1 MNKIL
6 FIVLLCLVIIIL
18 FKYNTCEPFENV
30 CKELQVNAK
39 TQILKYNEGLIS
51 AGNFGKS
58 IDIII
63 DPFVN
68 LKKIESEITIE
79 EYLVEKKIPVG
90 DIDKAVLLIKSI
102 INNNCL
108 MSALSEY
115 DVSRKTLLKDVVQTF
130 LLDNLK
136 NSLIC
141 LIPDKKVIEL
151 VVQQLGLLIIKPY
164 VEICSTEK
172 FKQYCEANYTQV
184 QQEVSDIVDLQII
197 SVNSETKSESKSET
211 QDEKTNKNK
220 KMCKVANKKQIE
232 KFASELDKTA
242 EEIKSGTMKILD
254 IESKM
259 LPLVSNSPKFMGTE
273 SIEKIIK
280 SFNQSSLGEDVQV
293 YMKELMDEYRK
304 KYNKDLNISIK
315 ADFSNFVLLLI
326 DNFNLLIEDLR
337 GDNLCEDEE
346 DDGDE
351 IDNLVNKFNGYKK
364 IYYMLKHY
372 YKIVTVYE
380 LINSNVKE
388 SDEKL
393 QAMLCCSR
401 QGDNTCHNFSTDIK
415 NPSAIIYGF
424 NDYGYVNSIKCIKG
438 TPEAIANE
446 EEQKKTL
453 DEILSSKYEMWKNI
467 SRENKA
473 IIYVSVINIFK
484 IYGAQLSSIEGKLGD
499 IRKNLKDISNKISI
513 SDFTKIVKVRESD
526 IINKLNISSPDYL
539 KAIELITKAENMETL
554 SKILANYG
562 FTKEQVV
569 FNTNV
574 LLNVAKEI
582 AKVAIFSKFIFSNFY
597 FSNSSQVIVK
607 IMGIM
612 KTKQSFNEIFA
623 ETNIVPRYFS
633 LIQQAIMTGITNGKF
648 AVIAK
653 HDMNS
658 IPNDVIN
665 YIQSKPID
673 QTLTLCNV
681 YGLALDKFR
690 KDRVIGVN
698 DYLSMDEKMNIYC
711 NPNKIK
717 LDKLDSTSIPVS
729 ETKGLNVLERA
740 HPNYPTFVVEH
751 DKVVK
756 NNMKSEIVSD
766 NILYNFIKNTYN

>member
-6 FIVLLCLVIIIL
+6 LIVLLCLVIIIL
-18 FKYNTCEPFENV
+18 LKYNTCEPFENV
-30 CKELQVNAK
+30 CKELQVNVKA
-39 TQILKYNEGLIS
+39 QILKYNEGIIS
-51 AGNFGKS
+51 AGNFQKT

-68 LKKIESEITIE
+68 LKKIEPEITIE

-90 DIDKAVLLIKSI
+90 DIDKAVFLIKSI
-102 INNNCL
+102 VNNNCL

-115 DVSRKTLLKDVVQTF
+115 DVLRKTLLRDVVQTF
-130 LLDNLK
+130 LLDSLK

-151 VVQQLGLLIIKPY
+151 IVQQLGFLIIKPH

-172 FKQYCEANYTQV
+172 FKQYCEANYTQI
-184 QQEVSDIVDLQII
+184 QQEISDNVDLKII
-197 SVNSETKSESKSET
+197 SVNVNQETKSETKN
-211 QDEKTNKNK
+211 EKTNKK

-232 KFASELDKTA
+232 KFASELGKTA

-273 SIEKIIK
+273 SIEKVIK
-280 SFNQSSLGEDVQV
+280 SFNASSLGEDVQT

-315 ADFSNFVLLLI
+315 DDFGNFVLVLI
-326 DNFNLLIEDLR
+326 DNFNLLIEELR
-337 GDNLCEDEE
+337 GDNLCEGEE

-372 YKIVTVYE
+372 YKIVSVYE
-380 LINSNVKE
+380 LINDKVKE

-401 QGDNTCHNFSTDIK
+401 QGENTCHNFSKDVK

-424 NDYGYVNSIKCIKG
+424 NDYGYVNNIKCIKG
-438 TPEAIANE
+438 TPEALANE
-446 EEQKKTL
+446 EEQKKSL
-453 DEILSSKYEMWKNI
+453 DEILSSKYEIWKNI

-499 IRKNLKDISNKISI
+499 VRKNLRNISNKISI
-513 SDFTKIVKVRESD
+513 SDFTKIVKVRESN
-526 IINKLNISSPDYL
+526 IINKLNITSPDYL
-539 KAIELITKAENMETL
+539 NAIDLINKAENMETL

-569 FNTNV
+569 FNANV

-582 AKVAIFSKFIFSNFY
+582 AKVAVFSKFIFSNFY

-648 AVIAK
+648 AVISK

-658 IPNDVIN
+658 IPNNVIN

-673 QTLTLCNV
+673 QSLTLCNV

-690 KDRVIGVN
+690 KDRVISVN
-698 DYLSMDEKMNIYC
+698 DYINMDDKMNIYC

-717 LDKLDSTSIPVS
+717 LDKLNSTNIPVS
-729 ETKGLNVLERA
+729 ESKGLNVLERA
-740 HPNYPTFVVEH
+740 HPDYPTFVIEH
-751 DKVVK
+751 DRVVK
-756 NNMKSEIVSD
+756 KNMKSEIVSD

>member
-6 FIVLLCLVIIIL
+6 LIVLLCLVIIIL
-18 FKYNTCEPFENV
+18 FKHNTCEPFENV
-30 CKELQVNAK
+30 CKELQVNVKA
-39 TQILKYNEGLIS
+39 QILKYNEGIITN
-51 AGNFGKS
+51 GNFEKT
-58 IDIII
+58 IDVII

-68 LKKIESEITIE
+68 LKKIEPEITIE
-79 EYLVEKKIPVG
+79 EYLVEKNIPVG
-90 DIDKAVLLIKSI
+90 DIDKSILLIKSI
-102 INNNCL
+102 VNNNCL
-108 MSALSEY
+108 MSALTEY
-115 DVSRKTLLKDVVQTF
+115 DITRKTLLKDVVQTF

-141 LIPDKKVIEL
+141 LIPDKKAIEL
-151 VVQQLGLLIIKPY
+151 IVQQLGLLIIKPY

-184 QQEVSDIVDLQII
+184 QQEVSDVVDLQII
-197 SVNSETKSESKSET
+197 SVSVNPETKSET
-211 QDEKTNKNK
+211 LDEKSNKK

-232 KFASELDKTA
+232 KFANELDKTA

-280 SFNQSSLGEDVQV
+280 SFNSASLGEDVQI

-315 ADFSNFVLLLI
+315 ADFSNFVLVLI
-326 DNFNLLIEDLR
+326 DNFNLLIEELR
-337 GDNLCEDEE
+337 GDNLCEGEE

-351 IDNLVNKFNGYKK
+351 IDNMVNKFNGYKK

-380 LINSNVKE
+380 LINDKVKE

-401 QGDNTCHNFSTDIK
+401 QGDNTCHNFSKDIK
-415 NPSAIIYGF
+415 NPSAIIFGF
-424 NDYGYVNSIKCIKG
+424 NDYGYVNSIKCVKG
-438 TPEAIANE
+438 TPEALANE

-453 DEILSSKYEMWKNI
+453 DEILSSKYEMWQKI

-473 IIYVSVINIFK
+473 IIYVSVINLFK
-484 IYGAQLSSIEGKLGD
+484 IYGAQLNSIEGKLGD
-499 IRKNLKDISNKISI
+499 IRKNLRDISNKISI

-526 IINKLNISSPDYL
+526 IINKLNITSADYL
-539 KAIELITKAENMETL
+539 KAIELINKAENMETL
-554 SKILANYG
+554 EKILANYG

-569 FNTNV
+569 FNANV
-574 LLNVAKEI
+574 LLDVAKSI

-597 FSNSSQVIVK
+597 FSNSSQTIVK

-633 LIQQAIMTGITNGKF
+633 LIQQAIMTAITNGKF
-648 AVIAK
+648 AIIAK

-665 YIQSKPID
+665 YIKSKPID
-673 QTLTLCNV
+673 QSLTLCNV

-698 DYLSMDEKMNIYC
+698 DYVSMDEKMNIYC
-711 NPNKIK
+711 NPDKVK
-717 LDKLDSTSIPVS
+717 LDKLESSSIPVS
-729 ETKGLNVLERA
+729 DSKGLNVLERT
-740 HPNYPTFVVEH
+740 HPDYPTFVVEH